1 MSLDDLIAAAAE
13 KMGMPAAMVRRSAEA
28 RAKAEGLGLEAVLAD
43 WAGVDAPESSSEDEA
58 PEETAEA
65 APTAKSEPAPK
76 PAATGIDKFVEMAAE
91 AMKMP
96 ASMIRRSAAARADVE
111 ERSYEEVLADW
122 AGVDVSEVQ
131 AAADEKAAPVE
142 DPAEAPAEGTTEDT
156 PSPAAAEG
164 ARSEDQM
171 ESEPEAE
178 TEPEPEAD
186 VPATVEVI
194 GEATE
199 PETPAAEEDEP
210 ELVGAG
216 SGVPRWLS
224 TLFVVGPALAII
236 YAAFLPN
243 GPNCG
248 DAGQLAID
256 PVTGIAVECDGSAY
270 GEVVVDYLAMGA
282 QLYEAWGCAGCH
294 GAGGGGGSGP
304 AFTGG
309 TLLATFPEGQ
319 CAQHTEWIRLGTT
332 GWPDT
337 TYGATN
343 KQVGGFGVMPGFGT
357 NLTDTELAAVAIYE
371 RVQFG
376 GETLNAALDDCG
388 LTDDGEDADEV
399 QDTDE
404 VTAEAP

>member
-28 RAKAEGLGLEAVLAD
+28 RAKAEGLSLETVLSE
-43 WAGVDAPESSSEDEA
+43 WAGVDAPESPSEGGAPDEA
-58 PEETAEA
+58 AAEA
-65 APTAKSEPAPK
+65 APAAKPEPAPK

-96 ASMIRRSAAARADVE
+96 ASMVRRSAAARADVE
-111 ERSYEEVLADW
+111 GRSYEEVLADW
-122 AGVDVSEVQ
+122 AGVDVAEVR
-131 AAADEKAAPVE
+131 AAAEEKPAPAE
-142 DPAEAPAEGTTEDT
+142 EPAEAPAAAADEGAAEVAAEEA
-156 PSPAAAEG
+156 PAAATAEG
-164 ARSEDQM
+164 DDQ
-171 ESEPEAE
+171 EEAEPEE
-178 TEPEPEAD
+178 EA
-186 VPATVEVI
+186 PAAVEVI
-194 GEATE
+194 GEAAE
-199 PETPAAEEDEP
+199 PDSRAVEEGEP

-224 TLFVVGPALAII
+224 TLFVVGPAVAII

-256 PVTGIAVECDGSAY
+256 PVTGVAVECDGSAY

-282 QLYEAWGCAGCH
+282 ELFEVWGCAGCH

-309 TLLATFPEGQ
+309 ALPETFPEGQ
-319 CAQHTEWIRLGTT
+319 CGQHTEWIRLGTT
-332 GWPDT
+332 GWPDP
-337 TYGATN
+337 TYGAN
-343 KQVGGFGVMPGFGT
+343 DKQVGGFGVMPGFGS
-357 NLTDTELAAVAIYE
+357 NLTDTELAAVALYE

-376 GETLNAALDDCG
+376 GETLDAALDDCG

-399 QDTDE
+399 DE
-404 VTAEAP
+404 VTLEAP

>member
-1 MSLDDLIAAAAE
+1 MSMDELIAAAAE

-28 RAKAEGLGLEAVLAD
+28 RAKAEGLSLEAVLAE
-43 WAGVDAPESSSEDEA
+43 WAGVDAPAAAAEDDAPAESE
-58 PEETAEA
+58 AEA
-65 APTAKSEPAPK
+65 APAAKPEPAPK

-96 ASMIRRSAAARADVE
+96 ASMVRRSAAARADVE

-122 AGVDVSEVQ
+122 AGVDVAEVR
-131 AAADEKAAPVE
+131 AAAEEK
-142 DPAEAPAEGTTEDT
+142 
-156 PSPAAAEG
+156 PAAAEEP
-164 ARSEDQM
+164 AEVPAEDTAEEPDAAAAEDAPTAAE
-171 ESEPEAE
+171 ESEEQA
-178 TEPEPEAD
+178 EPEPE
-186 VPATVEVI
+186 PEPSPTVEVI
-194 GEATE
+194 GEASE
-199 PETPAAEEDEP
+199 PSASAGEDEP

-248 DAGQLAID
+248 DAGQLAVD
-256 PVTGIAVECDGSAY
+256 PVTGVAVECDGSAY
-270 GEVVVDYLAMGA
+270 GEVTVDYLAMGA

-309 TLLATFPEGQ
+309 ALLETFPEGQ
-319 CAQHTEWIRLGTT
+319 CDQHTEWIRLGTP
-332 GWPDT
+332 GWPDP
-337 TYGATN
+337 TYGAN
-343 KQVGGFGVMPGFGT
+343 DKPVGGFGIMPGFGS
-357 NLTDTELAAVAIYE
+357 NLTDDELAAVALYE

-376 GETLNAALDDCG
+376 GESLDAALTDCG
-388 LTDDGEDADEV
+388 LDEDEAGEE
-399 QDTDE
+399 E
-404 VTAEAP
+404 LTAGS